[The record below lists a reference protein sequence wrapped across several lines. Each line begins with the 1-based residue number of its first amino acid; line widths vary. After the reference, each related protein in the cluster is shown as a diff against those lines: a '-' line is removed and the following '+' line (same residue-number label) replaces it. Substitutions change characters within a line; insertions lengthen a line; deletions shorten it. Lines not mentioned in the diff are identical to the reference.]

1 MVEIENPV
9 ITGNVTSTSLNGE
22 REQRQS
28 QKISLEG
35 CLGFPK
41 QKQLIN

>member
-9 ITGNVTSTSLNGE
+9 IPGNVTSTSLNGE

-28 QKISLEG
+28 QKFSLEG

>member
-1 MVEIENPV
+1 MVELEYPV
-9 ITGNVTSTSLNGE
+9 ITGNMTSTSLNGE
-22 REQRQS
+22 RELRQS
-28 QKISLEG
+28 QKFSLEG